1 MATEDSDH
9 DDDYVVEESPCG
21 RWHRRRQTVSYSAVP
36 GIDAAFMAMDMDEG
50 LEVIWNEVTYS
61 ESKDYRAQEKQMK
74 ASLDSMISITHPNIV
89 KFHHYWV
96 KEPNKEK
103 PATNNEPIKVVFIT
117 EYTSSGTLRSFLRKA
132 NAKNW
137 SRWCNQ
143 LLSALHYMHNLNT
156 VHGNLTTETI
166 FLQHQGLIKIGCFSI
181 TMMRNY
187 VKTNA
192 EEHNHLKNAWY
203 FPTNEDQSPRFDIY
217 SFGVIALEMLIPGL
231 IGDVEKGKLGQQ
243 AMLNRLDTYATTCCE
258 DDRDKCE
265 FIKLCL
271 HPDANRRPDA
281 KSLSRH
287 EALFTLS
294 QLRIL
299 AAHAVHE
306 YRDIYSREG
315 KYSLDYIVK
324 KHKKEED
331 DNPKK
336 EVCFAIRD
344 GQRRAYTV
352 KDLPTTTGDLDKL
365 VLDVENGLYPISGH
379 TVAHHNK
386 GKQFINDVIQ
396 LPGELPQRTAL
407 EVEDR
412 RAAHIECYIT
422 RAPND
427 QLKITIDVDLARTM
441 PQDEESPAPNRTP
454 ECKRHLQTALIEGDS
469 PGRIA
474 QELADFAFIS
484 YEDVEIMKMVIQDQY
499 DLMQHTSS

>member
-1 MATEDSDH
+1 MTTEDSDH

-96 KEPNKEK
+96 KEPKKE
-103 PATNNEPIKVVFIT
+103 ATGAEPIKVVFIT
-117 EYTSSGTLRSFLRKA
+117 EYTSSGTLRSFLRKT

-143 LLSALHYMHNLNT
+143 LLSALHYMHTVNT
-156 VHGNLTTETI
+156 VHGNLTTDTI

-192 EEHNHLKNAWY
+192 EEHNHRKNNWY
-203 FPTNEDQSPRFDIY
+203 FPPNEEQSPKFDIY

-231 IGDVEKGKLGQQ
+231 ISEAEKGKLAQGE
-243 AMLNRLDTYATTCCE
+243 MLSRIDTYSASCSD

-265 FIKLCL
+265 FIKTCL
-271 HPDANRRPDA
+271 HLESHKRPDA
-281 KSLSRH
+281 KFLSRH

-299 AAHAVHE
+299 AAHAVVE

-336 EVCFAIRD
+336 EVCFSFPSGNRHS
-344 GQRRAYTV
+344 YSV
-352 KDLPTTTGDLDKL
+352 KDLPMATGDLDKL
-365 VLDVENGLYPISGH
+365 VLDVENGLYPTGFGREPTGS
-379 TVAHHNK
+379 NMK
-386 GKQFINDVIQ
+386 GKHTDEPVQ
-396 LPGELPQRTAL
+396 LPGVPQRAMV

-422 RAPND
+422 RGQND
-427 QLKITIDVDLARTM
+427 ECKITIDVDLARTL
-441 PQDEESPAPNRTP
+441 PQDEERTP
-454 ECKRHLQTALIEGDS
+454 ECKRHLQTTLVDS
-469 PGRIA
+469 DTPEIIA
-474 QELADFAFIS
+474 QELARYAFIS
-484 YEDVEIMKMVIQDQY
+484 YEDVEVMTHVIQDQY
-499 DLMQHTSS
+499 DLIRKVERSS

>member
-1 MATEDSDH
+1 MTTEDSDH

-50 LEVIWNEVTYS
+50 LEVIWNEVTFS
-61 ESKDYRAQEKQMK
+61 ESKDYQAQEKQMK
-74 ASLDSMISITHPNIV
+74 SSLDTMIAVTHANIV

-96 KEPNKEK
+96 KEPKKE
-103 PATNNEPIKVVFIT
+103 ATSSEPIKVVFIT
-117 EYTSSGTLRSFLRKA
+117 EYTSSGTLRSFLRKT

-137 SRWCNQ
+137 SKWCNQ

-156 VHGNLTTETI
+156 VHGNLTTDTI

-192 EEHNHLKNAWY
+192 EEHNHLKNSWY
-203 FPTNEDQSPRFDIY
+203 FPSREDQSPRFDIY

-231 IGDVEKGKLGQQ
+231 INKSDVEKGKLGQD
-243 AMLNRLDTYATTCCE
+243 AMMSRLEEYASTCCE

-271 HPDANRRPDA
+271 HPDSNRRPDA
-281 KSLSRH
+281 KTLSRH

-336 EVCFAIRD
+336 EVC
-344 GQRRAYTV
+344 YTVRSGVRIPYSV
-352 KDLPTTTGDLDKL
+352 KDLPTATGDLDKL
-365 VLDVENGLYPISGH
+365 VLDVENGLYPISGRDQNG
-379 TVAHHNK
+379 ANNK
-386 GKQFINDVIQ
+386 SKLDTILQ
-396 LPGELPQRTAL
+396 LPGELPRTTV

-422 RAPND
+422 RGQND
-427 QLKITIDVDLARTM
+427 QLRITIDVDLARTLL
-441 PQDEESPAPNRTP
+441 QDDESKTLNRTP
-454 ECKRHLQTALIEGDS
+454 ECKRHLQTTLNDGDDAQM
-469 PGRIA
+469 IA
-474 QELADFAFIS
+474 RELAEFAFIS
-484 YEDVEIMKMVIQDQY
+484 YEDVEVMTLVIQDQY